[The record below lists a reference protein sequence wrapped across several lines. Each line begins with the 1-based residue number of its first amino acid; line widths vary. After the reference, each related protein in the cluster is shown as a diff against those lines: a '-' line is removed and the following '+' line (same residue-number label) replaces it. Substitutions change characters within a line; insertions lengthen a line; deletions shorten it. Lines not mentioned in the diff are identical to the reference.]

1 MKIYSVIDRKAK
13 QVVSIFQAPNDEA
26 AQRAFLMVLTSP
38 QSSIFTDFPEDF
50 DLYPVGELA
59 YSGGSLVVTEIHCTD
74 INAAGFNV
82 KSYSVIEPICQGV
95 DFDKRYLS
103 VLRSDRSQI
112 LSQEDSNDDDKE

>member
-1 MKIYSVIDRKAK
+1 MKIYCIIDRKAK
-13 QVVSIFQAPNDEA
+13 QVVSIFQALNDEA

-38 QSSIFTDFPEDF
+38 QSNIFTDFPEDF
-50 DLYPVGELA
+50 DVYPVADLS
-59 YSGGSLVVTEIHCTD
+59 YSAGILTVTDIHCTD

-82 KSYSVIEPICQGV
+82 KSYSVVEPISQGV
-95 DFDKRYLS
+95 DFDKRYLA